1 MNTSN
6 TNSISSVSVVIPCY
20 NEAENIPLLVE
31 RIDHVFKETIDI
43 NYECILVD
51 DGSDDSTPSVIE
63 NLKNSYP
70 SLVPIRLKKNSGQS
84 YALWTGLKVAR
95 GECIV
100 ILDGDLQNDPNDIPR
115 LLKELAN
122 SDFVQGYRQ
131 VRKDQ
136 WLRTWISKQAN
147 RIIRWILD
155 NPVRDTGCALKA
167 LRRECI
173 EYIIPF
179 NGSHRYYAF
188 LVHSAGFRVV
198 EIPVA
203 HNPRKY
209 GTSKYNISGRLFKT
223 LFDIIGL
230 FWWKKRVIPRGE

>member
-1 MNTSN
+1 MYPSN

-31 RIDHVFKETIDI
+31 RIDRVFKETINID
-43 NYECILVD
+43 YECILVD
-51 DGSDDSTPSVIE
+51 DGSNDSTPSVIE

-70 SLVPIRLKKNSGQS
+70 SLVPIRFKKNSGQS

-115 LLKELAN
+115 LIKELEN

-131 VRKDQ
+131 ARKDE
-136 WLRTWISKQAN
+136 WLRTWVSKQAN
-147 RIIRWILD
+147 RIIRWLLD

-188 LVHSAGFRVV
+188 LVYSAGFRVV